1 MSRFILAFLE
11 ENFIHFTIL
20 QILKKR
26 AVSSLKALNQG
37 IIYPQNL
44 IQNFI
49 ISSQSPT
56 INRLIIENIPQKTM
70 FILKQ
75 AVSSLQKNALH

>member
-1 MSRFILAFLE
+1 MSRFILALLGLANKKLTIPE
-11 ENFIHFTIL
+11 IL
-20 QILKKR
+20 QKR
-26 AVSSLKALNQG
+26 AVSSLKAQNQG

-56 INRLIIENIPQKTM
+56 INRLIIKNYPLKTM

-75 AVSSLQKNALH
+75 AD